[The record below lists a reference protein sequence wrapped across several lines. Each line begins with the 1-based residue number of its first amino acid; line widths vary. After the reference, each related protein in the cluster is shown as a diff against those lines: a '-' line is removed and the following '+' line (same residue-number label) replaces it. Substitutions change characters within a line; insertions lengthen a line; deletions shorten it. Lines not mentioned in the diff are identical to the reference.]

1 MRLHCLAGSKL
12 SMAFDLVLAHQLL
25 LCVINYCYENT
36 RQTGIFGDYNLEENT
51 LKLLCQR

>member
-1 MRLHCLAGSKL
+1 
-12 SMAFDLVLAHQLL
+12 MAFDLVLAHQLL